1 MEDLQRSEALRTA
14 EGEQMRRQLAND
26 AAKAAEEHERHI
38 AALLTKVSVWPGP
51 SCSKFVDSTATNQPT
66 NQSF

>member
-14 EGEQMRRQLAND
+14 EGEQMRRQMVND

-38 AALLTKVSVWPGP
+38 AALLSKVSV
-51 SCSKFVDSTATNQPT
+51 
-66 NQSF
+66 